1 MERRVEAV
9 ADVAGARKL
18 VQRLQI
24 HELGRALALAA
35 ASRESLV
42 HFTWNGFLQ
51 WPQLMGL
58 VSRLM
63 VRLHRWQDCLG
74 DCGRDWLV
82 FAVGCAAC
90 SDGGRWILQS
100 QDGLGL

>member
-1 MERRVEAV
+1 LIEGLQLFWIFSEMERRVEAV

-42 HFTWNGFLQ
+42 QFTWNGFLH
-51 WPQLMGL
+51 GH
-58 VSRLM
+58 S
-63 VRLHRWQDCLG
+63 
-74 DCGRDWLV
+74 
-82 FAVGCAAC
+82 
-90 SDGGRWILQS
+90 
-100 QDGLGL
+100 